1 MSINITKGL
10 YNSNKLV
17 LTSNSAYPLNGRCS
31 LIQTEYG
38 PDYIVWE
45 MKVKSKSEGDMYR
58 LCHKD

>member
-1 MSINITKGL
+1 MSINIMKGL

-17 LTSNSAYPLNGRCS
+17 LTSNSAYSLNSRCS
-31 LIQTEYG
+31 LIQTEYW